1 MYNSLATSIFT
12 GHANVAE
19 LLLTK
24 TALPIDFQGRTGN
37 TALMFAAQWGQQA
50 SVDYLLKTGA
60 DVSVVNAQ
68 GDTALSLA
76 LKNGHRNVAL
86 LLRQYGAQ

>member
-1 MYNSLATSIFT
+1 MYNSLATSIFS
-12 GHANVAE
+12 GNANIAE

-24 TALPIDFQGRTGN
+24 TTLPVDFQGRTGN
-37 TALMFAAQWGQQA
+37 TALMFAAQWGQLA
-50 SVDYLLKTGA
+50 SADYLLKSGA

-76 LKNGHRNVAL
+76 LKNGHRDVVL
-86 LLRQYGAQ
+86 LLRKFGAQ